1 MFTQVSQVAM
11 MAAECPNL
19 AIYLEEV
26 RYFLQDV
33 LGGSWQDLLRL
44 GASDAEDL
52 ILDRVESHVDK
63 CTDEAIRSM
72 CFFVSRGKCPLLLVI
87 EHPTQLQCQVIRR
100 VERLRFLCKG
110 TATVFPYPEL
120 TSGLRKKLVSAK
132 LKVPDM
138 LEILSPYYDFILSR
152 EPQWALDVQGR
163 SFIARCAIVVMLFLG
178 EQSDFVWHV
187 WDSENEGGQW
197 AFPGGD
203 VCRVHDQSLLGTA
216 EREWNEEVLGPGFA
230 FNVVR
235 SPDFEPIIIPFL
247 EGKSARYPVQPYV
260 VARATTEFFQA
271 TQAQRYRFQVPP
283 HAISKSGCKEEDFR
297 RLHTDPKA
305 TLVEHDWGT
314 LGFC

>member
-63 CTDEAIRSM
+63 CTDEAIRSI
-72 CFFVSRGKCPLLLVI
+72 CFFVSRGKCLLLLVI
-87 EHPTQLQCQVIRR
+87 EHPTQLQSDVVRR

-138 LEILSPYYDFILSR
+138 LEILISFCRANLN
-152 EPQWALDVQGR
+152 GR
-163 SFIARCAIVVMLFLG
+163 SMFREGALLQDAR
-178 EQSDFVWHV
+178 SW
-187 WDSENEGGQW
+187 
-197 AFPGGD
+197 
-203 VCRVHDQSLLGTA
+203 
-216 EREWNEEVLGPGFA
+216 
-230 FNVVR
+230 
-235 SPDFEPIIIPFL
+235 
-247 EGKSARYPVQPYV
+247 
-260 VARATTEFFQA
+260 
-271 TQAQRYRFQVPP
+271 
-283 HAISKSGCKEEDFR
+283 
-297 RLHTDPKA
+297 
-305 TLVEHDWGT
+305 
-314 LGFC
+314 